1 GAAILP
7 PVAKITEFSQT
18 IAETVAKSV
27 VAQNLNREEITDIK
41 EAVESAKWV
50 PEYKSLED

>member
-1 GAAILP
+1 MP
-7 PVAKITEFSQT
+7 PVAKSLNSLKRLLKLSQ
-18 IAETVAKSV
+18 KSV
-27 VAQNLNREEITDIK
+27 VAQKLNREEITDIK